1 MSIPQA
7 ELAFS
12 RQAVQALGNFAKT
25 GKPVPFKS
33 WQGVYHATSKP
44 KPCVQMDINIMEVA
58 PLNYSGSQED
68 CLYLNIWRSSK
79 LCPAAVKCSKK
90 QAVVVYIHG
99 GAFQWGDSSLF
110 LYDGSNFAASS
121 EVLFVSFNYRVG
133 IFGFLSIER
142 PELPGNMGLWDQS
155 LALEWVRTNIGYFGG
170 DPYQVTLW
178 GQSAGAASVGY
189 HALSPQSRGLFH
201 QIIMQSGTPLLTIS
215 MTSHDPVSRF
225 LVLSG
230 AVGCYDA
237 STNWKTEPPVGN
249 LRFRKPIPAASWNET
264 YNATNKP
271 TPCIQ
276 LYVGLSEVAS
286 VNYSNTSEDCLYLN
300 IWRPASVCNGLTK
313 CRARLPVVV
322 FIHGGAFQW
331 GDSSL
336 PAYDGSNFA
345 ATCNAVFVSF
355 NYRLGFFGFLSLGT
369 PELPGNVG
377 LWDQTLALKWVHANI
392 GYFGVS
398 AGREIIKAYFGDY
411 DVAHD
416 DETVF
421 AIMAEAIGDV
431 VFNCPA
437 NLLTSKA
444 SKQGRGAYKY
454 VFAHRPSFSRW
465 PTDVG
470 VGHADDLPFMLGSL
484 VTVSGAQNRGAGV
497 TGQLA
502 DVPTRTKVSPQE
514 LNFTNNLLLMMS
526 SFLKTGGSVNIVAKK
541 RHGKRDMRWPT
552 RFQSSERELD
562 FRFTSDMVLNYSN
575 SSEDCL
581 FLNIWRPTRDC
592 GQVGSCQVKLP
603 VVIFLYGGGFQFGD
617 SGLRVYDGR
626 NFAALTDVV
635 FVTLNYRLNIFG
647 FLSADSPALP
657 GNMGLWDQL
666 MAFKWVK
673 KNIGYFGG
681 NPDDIT
687 LSGQSAG
694 AIAAGLHSISPLSKG
709 LFNRLIIASGTPL
722 TMILMLSFKGI
733 GKFVDISVALGC
745 YDVRKDLPTQIEEI
759 LVCLKKTDAA
769 VVRSTLSKLDPA
781 RRTFVPRYGD
791 EILPY
796 DPLEDGDWN
805 INVKDIL
812 IGTVQDE
819 GTFMVHALRKTI
831 PYFLEL
837 LNSDH
842 SLGISLGLK
851 VMLDIPIASGKE
863 IVKIYFK
870 GYSDNPDNE
879 TLVKIL
885 SEIIGDA
892 GFVCPTNLF
901 AEKAAQQS
909 VNTKPTIPLS
919 DAEWP
924 KYTAENP
931 EFIYLQPNNYTRG
944 FGPKKDRCEYWRPY
958 LLKNYETEETSKP
971 KRFGLRVGP
980 LGHSGSEAPCKRTA
994 WRARSFPT
1002 ALWAPPRFASPNLA
1016 NRDRTRRPKGSG
1028 AARNGTEKNNNDD
1041 NDTYSEDASWPQTFE
1056 PQEDVFERK
1065 NTRRK

>member
-1 MSIPQA
+1 M
-7 ELAFS
+7 
-12 RQAVQALGNFAKT
+12 VT
-25 GKPVPFKS
+25 C
-33 WQGVYHATSKP
+33 ATS
-44 KPCVQMDINIMEVA
+44 VF
-58 PLNYSGSQED
+58 
-68 CLYLNIWRSSK
+68 YLHRVS
-79 LCPAAVKCSKK
+79 
-90 QAVVVYIHG
+90 
-99 GAFQWGDSSLF
+99 
-110 LYDGSNFAASS
+110 SS
-121 EVLFVSFNYRVG
+121 EQPVVRIHSGVVEGRTQSVDGRDVDVFYG
-133 IFGFLSIER
+133 I
-142 PELPGNMGLWDQS
+142 
-155 LALEWVRTNIGYFGG
+155 
-170 DPYQVTLW
+170 PY
-178 GQSAGAASVGY
+178 A
-189 HALSPQSRGLFH
+189 
-201 QIIMQSGTPLLTIS
+201 
-215 MTSHDPVSRF
+215 
-225 LVLSG
+225 
-230 AVGCYDA
+230 
-237 STNWKTEPPVGN
+237 KPPVGD
-249 LRFRKPIPAASWNET
+249 LRFAKPQPTEPW
-264 YNATNKP
+264 NATFVATKVP
-271 TPCIQ
+271 TPCLQ
-276 LYVGLSEVAS
+276 
-286 VNYSNTSEDCLYLN
+286 
-300 IWRPASVCNGLTK
+300 
-313 CRARLPVVV
+313 
-322 FIHGGAFQW
+322 
-331 GDSSL
+331 
-336 PAYDGSNFA
+336 
-345 ATCNAVFVSF
+345 
-355 NYRLGFFGFLSLGT
+355 
-369 PELPGNVG
+369 
-377 LWDQTLALKWVHANI
+377 
-392 GYFGVS
+392 
-398 AGREIIKAYFGDY
+398 
-411 DVAHD
+411 
-416 DETVF
+416 
-421 AIMAEAIGDV
+421 
-431 VFNCPA
+431 
-437 NLLTSKA
+437 
-444 SKQGRGAYKY
+444 
-454 VFAHRPSFSRW
+454 
-465 PTDVG
+465 
-470 VGHADDLPFMLGSL
+470 
-484 VTVSGAQNRGAGV
+484 
-497 TGQLA
+497 
-502 DVPTRTKVSPQE
+502 
-514 LNFTNNLLLMMS
+514 
-526 SFLKTGGSVNIVAKK
+526 
-541 RHGKRDMRWPT
+541 
-552 RFQSSERELD
+552 LD
-562 FRFTSDMVLNYSN
+562 FRFSSDMVLNYSN

-592 GQVGSCQVKLP
+592 GLAGSCQVKLP

-626 NFAALTDVV
+626 NFAALTDAV

-769 VVRSTLSKLDPA
+769 VIRSTLSKLNPA

-909 VNTKPTIPLS
+909 VNTYRYVIAYRASYSVWPKWIGVGHGSEIPMLLGSLPIFVNEPRFNAPREDRELILQKMRYSEDDMTFMNQLLGTLYSFVHEGKPTIPLS
-919 DAEWP
+919 DADWP

-958 LLKNYETEETSKP
+958 LLKK
-971 KRFGLRVGP
+971 
-980 LGHSGSEAPCKRTA
+980 
-994 WRARSFPT
+994 
-1002 ALWAPPRFASPNLA
+1002 
-1016 NRDRTRRPKGSG
+1016 
-1028 AARNGTEKNNNDD
+1028 
-1041 NDTYSEDASWPQTFE
+1041 
-1056 PQEDVFERK
+1056 
-1065 NTRRK
+1065 